1 LVVTNAYGK
10 DSVTNIDYINIGAY
24 DQPQCLND
32 INLSDGS
39 IGISRVMMDGGIDT
53 TINGT
58 SPCFQFIQGN
68 QYTSLYRGQEVNLTV
83 VRPAT
88 SSVSPID
95 RKVWID
101 LNMDGLFGSDELIMT
116 ETGSLNLGKSG
127 KFTVSNSQRT
137 GSTRMRVGVT
147 YSPTTLNPSVT
158 FLGVFRD
165 FVVNFPVDTVR
176 PIASIIGNETMN
188 TEINKVFVDPGISAT
203 DNVEGNI
210 SSRYQRIG
218 TVNTSVVG
226 PNYLKYIV
234 KDQYGNVSD
243 TLYRTVFVILNQSGP
258 TITLNGPSQQYVE
271 VFNKYSEFG
280 VVARDNQNNIIP
292 NNNVIVSG
300 SVDTTRLGG
309 YNLNY
314 TVLDAF
320 GFSAT
325 VNRLVTVGDTTR
337 PVITPNY
344 AVGKNF
350 YSHQVKT
357 AIDMEKVVSVTDNYW
372 KDLVPNWLGTVDV
385 NNVGSYFIP
394 YNVTDLSGNIANQV
408 MVEIK
413 VTDNIAPVIQL
424 NGNNPLTWEVYTPF
438 VDPGFTVTDNVWP
451 KNTLAVTLRPA
462 VIPVNTLGQIT
473 RWYIATD
480 PSGNK
485 DSVSRIIN
493 IVDET
498 APSVKILGG
507 ETVNMNRWCEFV
519 DPGVELQDNYNSDA
533 EMRQPGRFIPTST
546 LPLIEGQTNRW
557 FADVP
562 GLFSVSYRVFDLS
575 GNVSK
580 IVVRYINVSEEAC
593 VTGIGEVLNIDKL
606 MSVYPNPS
614 NGIFNFKLLQE
625 TESEIKITISDIQ
638 GKVVTTKLMSGKN
651 LSEESVD
658 LTAVNQ
664 GIYIMKVESGS
675 QIYTKKLQI
684 N

>member
-1 LVVTNAYGK
+1 
-10 DSVTNIDYINIGAY
+10 
-24 DQPQCLND
+24 
-32 INLSDGS
+32 
-39 IGISRVMMDGGIDT
+39 
-53 TINGT
+53 
-58 SPCFQFIQGN
+58 
-68 QYTSLYRGQEVNLTV
+68 V

-88 SSVSPID
+88 IDVSPID

-101 LNMDGLFGSDELIMT
+101 FNMDGLFGSNEIVMN
-116 ETGSLNLGKSG
+116 ESGSMNLSKSIN
-127 KFTVSNSQRT
+127 FAIPTNQRM

-158 FLGVFRD
+158 FLGVFKD
-165 FVVNFPVDTVR
+165 FVVNFPSDLVR
-176 PIASIIGNETMN
+176 PTISIIGNAIMS
-188 TEINKVFVDPGISAT
+188 TEINKPFVDPGITAN
-203 DNVEGNI
+203 DNIEGNI

-218 TVNTSVVG
+218 EVNTSVVG

-234 KDQYGNVSD
+234 KDYYGNVSD
-243 TLYRTVFVILNQSGP
+243 TIYRTVFVILNQTGP

-271 VFNKYSEFG
+271 VYNRYNEFG
-280 VVARDNQNNIIP
+280 AVAKDNQNNVIP
-292 NNNVIVSG
+292 NNNITVVG
-300 SVDTTRLGG
+300 AVDTTKLGG

-337 PVITPNY
+337 PVINPNY
-344 AVGKNF
+344 TGGRN
-350 YSHQVKT
+350 YYIHQVKT

-372 KDLVPNWLGTVDV
+372 KGLVPNWLGTVDV

-408 MVEIK
+408 MVEIR

-424 NGNNPLTWEVYTPF
+424 NGNNPLKWEVYKPYI
-438 VDPGFTVTDNVWP
+438 DPLYSVTDNVWP
-451 KNTLAVTLRPA
+451 KGTISITMKPA
-462 VIPVNTLGQIT
+462 VIPVNSLGSIT

-498 APSVKILGG
+498 KPVVKILGG
-507 ETVNMNRWCEFV
+507 ETVNINRWCEFI

-562 GLFSVSYRVFDLS
+562 GLFSMTYRVTDLS
-575 GNVSK
+575 GNQSEPA
-580 IVVRYINVSEEAC
+580 IRYINVSTDAC
-593 VTGIGEVLNIDKL
+593 VTGVGEVLNIDKL

-614 NGIFNFKLLQE
+614 SGIFNFRLVQVMDNDV
-625 TESEIKITISDIQ
+625 KITISDIQ
-638 GKVVTTKLMSGKN
+638 GKEVATKIISGKN
-651 LSEESVD
+651 LTEENLD
-658 LTAVNQ
+658 LSSANR
-664 GIYIMKVESGS
+664 GIYIMKVETGAKV
-675 QIYTKKLQI
+675 YTMKLQL